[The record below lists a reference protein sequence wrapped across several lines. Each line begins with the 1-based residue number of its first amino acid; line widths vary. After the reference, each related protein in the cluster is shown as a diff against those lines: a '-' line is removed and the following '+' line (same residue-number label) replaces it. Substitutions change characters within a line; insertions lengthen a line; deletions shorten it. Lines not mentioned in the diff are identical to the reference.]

1 MARNTKKTIYEFFE
15 LKRKNEIES
24 KRHTRLT
31 LETLQKIRELGPKIG
46 TVDLLE

>member
-15 LKRKNEIES
+15 LRRKKVES
-24 KRHTRLT
+24 KKHAQLT
-31 LETLQKIRELGPKIG
+31 LKMLQRIRELGPKIG

>member
-15 LKRKNEIES
+15 LRKKEIES

-31 LETLQKIRELGPKIG
+31 LEMLQRIRELGPKIG